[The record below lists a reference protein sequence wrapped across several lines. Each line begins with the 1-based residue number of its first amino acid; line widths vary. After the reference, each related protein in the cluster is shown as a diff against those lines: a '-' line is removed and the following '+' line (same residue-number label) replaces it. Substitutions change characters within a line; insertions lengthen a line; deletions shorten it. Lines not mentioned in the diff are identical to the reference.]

1 LPDCGEASG
10 RVHSYYCRQPADLPI
25 GGRPTRLRLRL
36 KRFRCTNAACP
47 RVTFAEPM
55 PDWLARRSRCTQRL
69 TAALEARAFALGG

>member
-47 RVTFAEPM
+47 RLTFAEPM
-55 PDWLARRSRCTQRL
+55 PDWLARPSRCRQRL
-69 TAALEARAFALGG
+69 TAALEALAFALGG